1 MGQIMPKDGPN
12 IAYERSGSGPSLLLV
27 HGTGA
32 DHAYWDSIVRE
43 LGRHFTAYV
52 VDRRGRGRSGD
63 SGPYSIRRE
72 FEDLAALIDHLPGP
86 VSVFAHSYGA
96 LCALE
101 AAKLTTSILRMVLY
115 EPPVYSMV
123 EISYPFDILRRYDE
137 HLRAGDP
144 EKALLLLY
152 EAGHVST
159 DELGAVRAHPSW
171 AARLSAARTVPRE
184 VLSVRNY
191 VFEPE
196 RFAGLRV
203 PALLLLGEE
212 SLPVYREATEA
223 VHAALPNSRV
233 VVLPGQAH
241 EAVITAPGMVLK
253 MVIRFLANEPP
264 SDR

>member
-1 MGQIMPKDGPN
+1 MGQIISKDGTN

-32 DHAYWDSIVRE
+32 DHAYWDSIVPE

-115 EPPVYSMV
+115 EPPVYSTV

-152 EAGHVST
+152 EAGHMST
-159 DELGAVRAHPSW
+159 DELSALRAHPSW
-171 AARLSAARTVPRE
+171 WARLSAARTIPRE
-184 VLSVRNY
+184 VISVRSY
-191 VFEPE
+191 AFGPE
-196 RFAGLRV
+196 RFSRLRV
-203 PALLLLGEE
+203 PTLLLLGGE
-212 SLPVYREATEA
+212 SIPFYKEA
-223 VHAALPNSRV
+223 VEVLHRALPCSRISI
-233 VVLPGQAH
+233 LPGQGH
-241 EAVITAPGMVLK
+241 EAIITAPDLVLQE
-253 MVIRFLANEPP
+253 VIRYLAD
-264 SDR
+264 DR